1 MMPSTARLIYALVT
15 AMLALSACKTTDPY
29 TGEEKYSST
38 TKAAAIGA
46 AAGAVVGALSGDD
59 ARERRKRAMIGAGVG
74 VLAGGAIGAYMDSQ
88 EAELRRQMKDSG
100 VTVTR
105 SGDNITLNMP
115 SSITFSTGSANLNNS
130 FFKVFDG
137 VVLVL
142 KKYEK
147 TIIEVDG
154 HTDSVGKPEY
164 NQKLSEQRATA
175 VVDYLA
181 SKGIKRER
189 TITIGAGENHP
200 VADNAT
206 EAGRASNRRVE
217 LTLLPLKE

>member
-1 MMPSTARLIYALVT
+1 MMPRTARLIYALVT

>member
-189 TITIGAGENHP
+189 IITIGAGENHP

>member
-1 MMPSTARLIYALVT
+1 MTHVRTTFSIALAAT
-15 AMLALSACKTTDPY
+15 ILALGACKTTDPY

-38 TKAAAIGA
+38 TKGAAIGA

-105 SGDNITLNMP
+105 KGDNITLNMP
-115 SSITFSTGSANLNNS
+115 SSITFSSASSNLNNS

-154 HTDSVGKPEY
+154 HTDSVGKPGY

-175 VVDYLA
+175 VVDYLV

-206 EAGRASNRRVE
+206 DAGRASNRRVE

>member
-1 MMPSTARLIYALVT
+1 MTHVRTKFSVILAATI
-15 AMLALSACKTTDPY
+15 LALGACKTTDPY

-38 TKAAAIGA
+38 TKGAAIGA

-105 SGDNITLNMP
+105 NGDNITLNMP

-154 HTDSVGKPEY
+154 HTDSVGKPDY

>member
-1 MMPSTARLIYALVT
+1 MMPRTARLIYALVT

-46 AAGAVVGALSGDD
+46 AAWAVVGALSGDD

-88 EAELRRQMKDSG
+88 ETELRRQMKDSG

-206 EAGRASNRRVE
+206 EAGRASNRRIE

>member
-1 MMPSTARLIYALVT
+1 MMPRTARLIYALVT

-115 SSITFSTGSANLNNS
+115 SSITFRTGSANLNNS

>member
-1 MMPSTARLIYALVT
+1 MMPRTARLIYALVT

-206 EAGRASNRRVE
+206 EAGRASNRRIE